1 MILIPLNQ
9 SSSLIDSLLIFSVNF
24 YMDMTEVLAY
34 VPANWSNNDSL
45 DQFKLI
51 TQVRDWFIK
60 RTEALNRE
68 TDNSQVQDWFLSHIV
83 WFIKKNW
90 VIKGTQL
97 WIRLMLNVYL
107 CLNKMFIFLP
117 HKNYFHYTMFI
128 L

>member
-9 SSSLIDSLLIFSVNF
+9 SRSLIDSLLIFSVNF

-68 TDNSQVQDWFLSHIV
+68 TDNSQVQDWFLSHIE

-107 CLNKMFIFLP
+107 CLNKMFQ
-117 HKNYFHYTMFI
+117 NFHYTMFI